1 MGRAKRLG
9 TGTRNA
15 GLAIEYVRSRKVVRL
30 LGWLY
35 GDPIEPVEI
44 PVGELCQRLG
54 IDPRDVGKPHNYL
67 LFAGSH
73 RRPAGGLRDLVAT
86 FDSEEAAWAAFREL
100 RQSHPSAQGWGELA
114 AIDGLGQVNQLAWF
128 GLHPATEGMSAPKT
142 HPLRRLLPAPD
153 PPVYLRAVTPS

>member
-15 GLAIEYVRSRKVVRL
+15 GLAIEYVRTRKVVRL

-44 PVGELCQRLG
+44 PVEELCSRLG
-54 IDPRDVGKPHNYL
+54 IDPHDVGMPHSYL

-73 RRPAGGLRDLVAT
+73 RQPAGGLRDLVGT
-86 FDSEEAAWAAFREL
+86 YNSEDEAWAAFREL
-100 RQSHPSAQGWGELA
+100 RQGHPSTQGWGELA
-114 AIDGLGQVNQLAWF
+114 TIDGRGQVNQLAWF
-128 GLHPATEGMSAPKT
+128 GLHAEPRVAAPKR
-142 HPLRRLLPAPD
+142 HSVRRLLSGEPPA
-153 PPVYLRAVTPS
+153 YLRAVTPS